1 MLFRVLKIFAS
12 NIFSFSDSFGKTD
25 KKLKSLL
32 KTILFAIV
40 FLYAFFVYAAMYI
53 FTMISTY
60 KNLQITSQTELMPVI
75 SLIIASV
82 MVFVFG
88 FLSVSNNYYTGNGE
102 EQFLSMP
109 LKPFEFFG
117 AKIGVSFIT
126 DALLGMF
133 ILLVGGVIYGY
144 NEGLLLRP
152 SFYIG
157 LIVSTF
163 TVSITIIFII
173 YLLLI
178 LVLSL
183 IPILR
188 KKSILNGIAVFFI
201 VVFALFYSVF
211 TSRVDFDVQSS
222 QNLQNSILLANVADK
237 LIDKLPWVEWIS
249 GALIGDWLSILFMT
263 LLFCLVVFA
272 LIPLTAP
279 VYIRTLNGFMDVRT
293 KKLTESQVK
302 GILKRE
308 VKAASITR
316 ALFFRDVKTVFREP
330 AFFSKGPLALVLL
343 PAIFVISF
351 IAGFHGR
358 GGAEIENLKF
368 NIDVF
373 FLSADFAAIEKVK
386 YYIVLGAAAVTIFL
400 ANSANVASTSF
411 SREGKSFYCLKAMP
425 IKNDTIVFVKFLHA
439 FLYTIVAFVIVALP
453 LVLAEQYLGLPFS
466 ILENLYMLFAIF
478 VIEIVVSLLLIFIDM
493 FMDTVHPKLDWENPI
508 AAFKRN
514 FNTFLSIIITVGV
527 VALFLLLGIVVIPK
541 NSFGLIII
549 TLVFLAIAAPLGSC
563 YWKYAIKKID
573 RL

>member
-1 MLFRVLKIFAS
+1 MIF
-12 NIFSFSDSFGKTD
+12 
-25 KKLKSLL
+25 
-32 KTILFAIV
+32 V
-40 FLYAFFVYAAMYI
+40 
-53 FTMISTY
+53 
-60 KNLQITSQTELMPVI
+60 
-75 SLIIASV
+75 
-82 MVFVFG
+82 
-88 FLSVSNNYYTGNGE
+88 
-102 EQFLSMP
+102 
-109 LKPFEFFG
+109 
-117 AKIGVSFIT
+117 
-126 DALLGMF
+126 
-133 ILLVGGVIYGY
+133 
-144 NEGLLLRP
+144 
-152 SFYIG
+152 
-157 LIVSTF
+157 
-163 TVSITIIFII
+163 
-173 YLLLI
+173 
-178 LVLSL
+178 
-183 IPILR
+183 
-188 KKSILNGIAVFFI
+188 
-201 VVFALFYSVF
+201 LFYSVF

-222 QNLQNSILLANVADK
+222 QNLQNSILLANIANK
-237 LIDKLPWVEWIS
+237 LINKFPFVEWIS

-263 LLFCLVVFA
+263 LLFCLVVFV

-302 GILKRE
+302 GVLKRE

-330 AFFSKGPLALVLL
+330 AFFSNGPLAIVLL

-351 IAGFHGR
+351 IAGFHGTGR
-358 GGAEIENLKF
+358 AEIENLKF

-373 FLSADFAAIEKVK
+373 FLSADFTEIEKIK

-439 FLYTIVAFVIVALP
+439 FLYTIVAFIIVAP
-453 LVLAEQYLGLPFS
+453 SLAFAENYLGLPFL
-466 ILENLYMLFAIF
+466 ITEKLCMFLAIF
-478 VIEIVVSLLLIFIDM
+478 VIEIVVSLLLIFIDI

-527 VALFLLLGIVVIPK
+527 VAVFLFLGIVVIPK
-541 NSFGLIII
+541 NTFGLIII